1 MFFGDYE
8 GQFEPFRDRWN
19 TDQRNGD
26 NDLMYQLCNN
36 FRVQL
41 QTYRRGCDAQLF
53 AWFCS
58 LYGNRTLLHWP
69 TTAAHA
75 IPQRATPMQT
85 RWCCVCRTPNA
96 CESTRAKTSC

>member
-26 NDLMYQLCNN
+26 NALMDQLCNSW
-36 FRVQL
+36 RVQL

-53 AWFCS
+53 TWFCS
-58 LYGNRTLLHWP
+58 LYGQQDAHTLAIKSRTLFP
-69 TTAAHA
+69 AACDPYA
-75 IPQRATPMQT
+75 NPL
-85 RWCCVCRTPNA
+85 VL
-96 CESTRAKTSC
+96 